1 MGLSNKQQEYLQ
13 NCNHRWN
20 IKIGATGSGKSW
32 LDYAVVIPK
41 RIMALRGQGAAV
53 LLGNTQ
59 GTLSRNIL
67 DPMREIW
74 GELLVGTISS
84 DNTAQIFG
92 RKVHILGA
100 DNKKHVAR
108 IQGMTIEYAYGD
120 EMTTWN
126 EAVFQMLKSRLR
138 CDHSYFDGTA
148 NPDNPQHFLKKF
160 IDSDADVFCQTST
173 IDDNPF
179 LSEEFVAALKK
190 EYAGTVY
197 YNRFILGQWA
207 AAEGIIYKT
216 FANAISSGNN
226 RFVWPADKELHSW
239 HICIGVDF
247 GGNDSKHSFVA
258 AAILPGYSGVV
269 ALASQRVEPYGTDAD
284 DLGNAFML
292 FAETIFA
299 RYGEIHSVFCDSAEQ
314 VLIEHIRSTAKKSRL
329 SWLAGRIHNS
339 KKIPINDRIRLTSI
353 LMGGGRFF
361 YMPEAE
367 TLKEALSSALWSE
380 KGGGKDLRLD
390 DGTTDIDTL
399 DAFEYI
405 IERDYHS
412 YLKRSA

>member
-1 MGLSNKQQEYLQ
+1 MGLSNKQQAYLQ

-20 IKIGATGSGKSW
+20 IKVGATGSGKSW

-84 DNTAQIFG
+84 DNTAQLFG

-138 CDHSYFDGTA
+138 CDHSFFDGTA
-148 NPDNPQHFLKKF
+148 NPENPQHFLKKF

-173 IDDNPF
+173 IDDNPY
-179 LSEEFVAALKK
+179 LSPEFVAELKK

-207 AAEGIIYKT
+207 AAEGVIYRQ
-216 FANAISSGNN
+216 FADSIAAKDN
-226 RFVWPADKELHSW
+226 RFLWPVDKELRAW
-239 HICIGVDF
+239 RVYIGVDF
-247 GGNDSKHSFVA
+247 GGNGSKHSFVA
-258 AAILPGYSGVV
+258 AAVLPGFSGVV
-269 ALASQRVEPYGTDAD
+269 ALTSQRIEPYGTDAD
-284 DLGNAFML
+284 YLGNAFML
-292 FAETIFA
+292 FAETVFA
-299 RYGEIHSVFCDSAEQ
+299 RYGEIHAVFCDSAEQ
-314 VLIEHIRSTAKKSRL
+314 VLIQHIRSTARRSRL
-329 SWLAGRIHNS
+329 SWLADRIHNS
-339 KKIPINDRIRLTSI
+339 KKIEINDRIRLTSI

-361 YMPEAE
+361 YMSEAD
-367 TLKEALSSALWSE
+367 TLKEALCAALWSD
-380 KGGGKDLRLD
+380 KRAGKDLRLD

-412 YLKRSA
+412 YLKRGA

>member
-1 MGLSNKQQEYLQ
+1 MGLSNKQRDYLR

-41 RIMALRGQGAAV
+41 RIMALQGQGAAV

-59 GTLSRNIL
+59 GTFSRNIL

-148 NPDNPQHFLKKF
+148 NPDNPYHFLKKF
-160 IDSDADVFCQTST
+160 LDSDADVFCQTST
-173 IDDNPF
+173 IDDNPY
-179 LSEEFVAALKK
+179 LSPDFVAELKK

-207 AAEGIIYKT
+207 AAEGVIYRN
-216 FANAISSGNN
+216 FADAIAAKDN
-226 RFVWPADKELHSW
+226 RFLWPADKDLRAWRVH
-239 HICIGVDF
+239 IGVDF
-247 GGNDSKHSFVA
+247 GGNGSKHSFVA
-258 AAILPGYSGVV
+258 TAVLPGFSGVV
-269 ALASQRVEPYGTDAD
+269 ALMSQRVEPYGTDAD
-284 DLGNAFML
+284 YLGNAFML
-292 FAETIFA
+292 FAESVFA
-299 RYGEIHSVFCDSAEQ
+299 RYGEIHAVYCDSAEQ
-314 VLIEHIRSTAKKSRL
+314 VLIQHIRSTAKRSRL
-329 SWLAGRIHNS
+329 SWLADRIHNS
-339 KKIPINDRIRLTSI
+339 KKIEINDRIRLTSI

-361 YMPEAE
+361 YMPEAD
-367 TLKEALSSALWSE
+367 TLKEALCAALWSD
-380 KGGGKDLRLD
+380 KRAGKDLRLD

-399 DAFEYI
+399 DAFEYTL
-405 IERDYHS
+405 ERDYHA
-412 YLKRSA
+412 YLKRGS

>member
-1 MGLSNKQQEYLQ
+1 MGLSTKQKEYLQ

-20 IKIGATGSGKSW
+20 IKVGATGSGKSW

-84 DNTAQIFG
+84 DNTAMLFG

-160 IDSDADVFCQTST
+160 IDSDADVFFQTST
-173 IDDNPF
+173 IDDNPY
-179 LSEEFVAALKK
+179 LSPEFVAELKK

-207 AAEGIIYKT
+207 AAEGVIYRQ
-216 FANAISSGNN
+216 FADSIAAKDN
-226 RFVWPADKELHSW
+226 RFLWPVDKELRTW
-239 HICIGVDF
+239 RVYIGVDF
-247 GGNDSKHSFVA
+247 GGNGSKHSFVA

-284 DLGNAFML
+284 YLGNAFML
-292 FAETIFA
+292 FAETVFF
-299 RYGEIHSVFCDSAEQ
+299 RYGEIHAVYCDSAEQ
-314 VLIEHIRSTAKKSRL
+314 VLIQHIRSTAKRSKL
-329 SWLAGRIHNS
+329 SWLAERIFNS
-339 KKIPINDRIRLTSI
+339 KKIEINDRIRLTSI

-361 YMPEAE
+361 YMPEAD
-367 TLKEALSSALWSE
+367 TLKEALCAALWSD
-380 KGGGKDLRLD
+380 KRSGKDLRLD

-412 YLKRSA
+412 YLKRGA